1 VNHRGKKMGDKD
13 LENIIS
19 SIGQE
24 ELAVAQKQAQIDRL
38 KQLMVKQKNEMTDQ
52 QKIIDDLNNRMHNMY
67 DLPADVEELKRM
79 VGEMRAE
86 INDKDSQLQMAYGTV
101 AEHEAELRNL
111 RLQMD
116 PLAKNLET
124 YITQVGE
131 LKAKMAE
138 HEGLLMLKDKDIHEL
153 KTNLNN
159 KQANFDN
166 MEVEFAKKVQERLK
180 EFMETEDN
188 YQKKLAEIQEELR
201 EKSMT
206 SDEARIKIKAELQED
221 VLKTQTEYMEKVRIL
236 ESQLLDKDIE
246 FKEANQK
253 MENAINQVQDIKQK
267 LDTQVEKYNK
277 LQKDYSEIKDEMDKR
292 DEFYADLKEFK
303 EKNFG
308 VAENLTRLMTL
319 FEHEPM
325 FKTFLLVKDVGEMN
339 IEYLK
344 NSLGLPS
351 VTTKKYVDLFIE
363 ADLFI
368 MTESGKVALKYPIK
382 GKKK

>member
-1 VNHRGKKMGDKD
+1 
-13 LENIIS
+13 
-19 SIGQE
+19 
-24 ELAVAQKQAQIDRL
+24 
-38 KQLMVKQKNEMTDQ
+38 
-52 QKIIDDLNNRMHNMY
+52 
-67 DLPADVEELKRM
+67 
-79 VGEMRAE
+79 
-86 INDKDSQLQMAYGTV
+86 
-101 AEHEAELRNL
+101 
-111 RLQMD
+111 MD

-138 HEGLLMLKDKDIHEL
+138 HEGLSMLKDKDIHEL

-166 MEVEFAKKVQERLK
+166 MEIEFAKKVQERLK
-180 EFMETEDN
+180 GFMETEDN
-188 YQKKLAEIQEELR
+188 YQKKIADMQEELR

-206 SDEARIKIKAELQED
+206 SDEARVKIKAELQD
-221 VLKTQTEYMEKVRIL
+221 GVLKNQTEFLDKIRIL

-246 FKEANQK
+246 YKEAKQK
-253 MENAINQVQDIKQK
+253 EENSQKQIEDIKQK
-267 LDTQVEKYNK
+267 LDSHVEKFNK

-303 EKNFG
+303 EANFG

-319 FEHEPM
+319 FEQEPM

-339 IEYLK
+339 VEYLK

-351 VTTKKYVDLFIE
+351 VTTKKYVDLFIK
-363 ADLFI
+363 ADLFM

-382 GKKK
+382 SKKK

>member
-1 VNHRGKKMGDKD
+1 M
-13 LENIIS
+13 
-19 SIGQE
+19 
-24 ELAVAQKQAQIDRL
+24 AVAQKQAQIDRL
-38 KQLMVKQKNEMTDQ
+38 KQLIVKQKTEMTEQ
-52 QKIIDDLNNRMHNMY
+52 EKLIKDLNNRMHHMY

-138 HEGLLMLKDKDIHEL
+138 HEGLSMLKDKDIHEL

-166 MEVEFAKKVQERLK
+166 MEIEFAKKVQERLK
-180 EFMETEDN
+180 GFMETEDN
-188 YQKKLAEIQEELR
+188 YQKKIADMQEELR

-206 SDEARIKIKAELQED
+206 SDEARVKIKAELQD
-221 VLKTQTEYMEKVRIL
+221 GVLKNQTEFLDKIRIL

-325 FKTFLLVKDVGEMN
+325 FKTFLLVKNVGEMN

-351 VTTKKYVDLFIE
+351 VTTKKYVDLFIK

>member
-1 VNHRGKKMGDKD
+1 MGDKD

-38 KQLMVKQKNEMTDQ
+38 KQLIVKQKTEMTEQ
-52 QKIIDDLNNRMHNMY
+52 EKIIKDLNNRMHHMY

-166 MEVEFAKKVQERLK
+166 MEIEFAKKVQERLK

-188 YQKKLAEIQEELR
+188 YQKKIAEMQDELR

-206 SDEARIKIKAELQED
+206 SDEARVKIKAELQD
-221 VLKTQTEYMEKVRIL
+221 GVLKNQTEFLDKIRIL

-253 MENAINQVQDIKQK
+253 MENSINQVQDIKQK

-292 DEFYADLKEFK
+292 DEFYADLKDFK
-303 EKNFG
+303 EKNQG
-308 VAENLTRLMTL
+308 AAKNLTRLMTL
-319 FEHEPM
+319 FENEPM

-339 IEYLK
+339 VEYLK

-351 VTTKKYVDLFIE
+351 VTTKKYVDLFIK

-368 MTESGKVALKYPIK
+368 MTESGKVALKYPMK
-382 GKKK
+382 VKKK

>member
-1 VNHRGKKMGDKD
+1 MGDKD

>member
-1 VNHRGKKMGDKD
+1 
-13 LENIIS
+13 
-19 SIGQE
+19 
-24 ELAVAQKQAQIDRL
+24 
-38 KQLMVKQKNEMTDQ
+38 
-52 QKIIDDLNNRMHNMY
+52 
-67 DLPADVEELKRM
+67 
-79 VGEMRAE
+79 
-86 INDKDSQLQMAYGTV
+86 
-101 AEHEAELRNL
+101 
-111 RLQMD
+111 
-116 PLAKNLET
+116 
-124 YITQVGE
+124 
-131 LKAKMAE
+131 
-138 HEGLLMLKDKDIHEL
+138 
-153 KTNLNN
+153 
-159 KQANFDN
+159 
-166 MEVEFAKKVQERLK
+166 
-180 EFMETEDN
+180 METEDN

>member
-1 VNHRGKKMGDKD
+1 MGDNN
-13 LENIIS
+13 LENIIGA
-19 SIGQE
+19 IGAE

-38 KQLMVKQKNEMTDQ
+38 KQLIIKQKNEMTEQ
-52 QKIIDDLNNRMHNMY
+52 EKIIKELNDRMHHMY

-86 INDKDSQLQMAYGTV
+86 INDKDSQLQMSYGTV

-138 HEGLLMLKDKDIHEL
+138 QEGLLMLKDKDIHEL

-159 KQANFDN
+159 KQENFDK

-188 YQKKLAEIQEELR
+188 YQKKLADIQEELR
-201 EKSMT
+201 EKSLST
-206 SDEARIKIKAELQED
+206 DEARVKIKAELQD
-221 VLKTQTEYMEKVRIL
+221 DTLKNQTEFMDKIRIL
-236 ESQLLDKDIE
+236 ESQVLDKDIE
-246 FKEANQK
+246 AKEAKQK
-253 MENAINQVQDIKQK
+253 VENSTKQLQDIKQK
-267 LDTQVEKYNK
+267 LDSHVEKYNQ
-277 LQKDYSEIKDEMDKR
+277 LQKDYSDIKEELDNR
-292 DEFYADLKEFK
+292 DEFYTEIKKFK
-303 EKNFG
+303 EDNFDI
-308 VAENLTRLMTL
+308 ANNFTRLMTL
-319 FEHEPM
+319 FEHDPM
-325 FKTFLLVKDVGEMN
+325 FKAFLLVNDVGEMN
-339 IEYLK
+339 VDDLK
-344 NSLGLPS
+344 NSLGVPS
-351 VTTKKYVDLFIE
+351 ITTKKYVEQFIK

-368 MTESGKVALKYPIK
+368 MTESGKVSLKYPIK
-382 GKKK
+382 GKKD

>member
-1 VNHRGKKMGDKD
+1 MGDKD

-38 KQLMVKQKNEMTDQ
+38 KQLIVKQRNEMAEQ
-52 QKIIDDLNNRMHNMY
+52 QKIIKELNDRMHHMY

-116 PLAKNLET
+116 PLSKNLET

-166 MEVEFAKKVQERLK
+166 MEMEFAKKVQERLK

-188 YQKKLAEIQEELR
+188 YQKKIADMQEELR

-206 SDEARIKIKAELQED
+206 SDEARVKIKAELQD
-221 VLKTQTEYMEKVRIL
+221 GVLKNQTEFLDKIRNL
-236 ESQLLDKDIE
+236 ESQVLDKDIE
-246 FKEANQK
+246 SKEAKQNL
-253 MENAINQVQDIKQK
+253 ENSLKQLQDIKQK
-267 LDTQVEKYNK
+267 LDSQVEKFNQ
-277 LQKDYSEIKDEMDKR
+277 LQKDYSEIKNELDNR
-292 DEFYADLKEFK
+292 DEFYAEIKKFK
-303 EKNFG
+303 EDNFDIAKNF
-308 VAENLTRLMTL
+308 TRLMTL
-319 FEHEPM
+319 FEHDPM
-325 FKTFLLVKDVGEMN
+325 FKAFLLVNDVGEMN
-339 IEYLK
+339 VEDLK
-344 NSLGLPS
+344 NSLGVPS
-351 VTTKKYVDLFIE
+351 ITTKKYVDQFIK

-368 MTESGKVALKYPIK
+368 LTDTGKVTLKYPIK

>member
-1 VNHRGKKMGDKD
+1 MGDKD

-38 KQLMVKQKNEMTDQ
+38 KQLIVKQRNEMAEQ
-52 QKIIDDLNNRMHNMY
+52 QKIIKDLNDRMHHMY

-116 PLAKNLET
+116 PLSKNLET

-166 MEVEFAKKVQERLK
+166 MEIEFAKKVQERLK

-188 YQKKLAEIQEELR
+188 YQKKLTDLQEELR
-201 EKSMT
+201 ERSMT
-206 SDEARIKIKAELQED
+206 SDEARVKIKAELQD
-221 VLKTQTEYMEKVRIL
+221 DALKNQTEFLDKIRNL
-236 ESQLLDKDIE
+236 ESQVLDKDIE
-246 FKEANQK
+246 SKEAKQK
-253 MENAINQVQDIKQK
+253 LENSLKQLQDIKQK
-267 LDTQVEKYNK
+267 LDSQVEKFNK
-277 LQKDYSEIKDEMDKR
+277 LQKDSSELKNDLDNR
-292 DEFYADLKEFK
+292 DEFYAEIKKFK
-303 EKNFG
+303 EDNFDIAKNF
-308 VAENLTRLMTL
+308 TRLMTL
-319 FEHEPM
+319 FEHDPM
-325 FKTFLLVKDVGEMN
+325 FKAFLLVNDVGEMN
-339 IEYLK
+339 VEDLK
-344 NSLGLPS
+344 NSLGVPS
-351 VTTKKYVDLFIE
+351 ITTKKYVDQFIK

-368 MTESGKVALKYPIK
+368 LTDNGKVTLKYPIK
-382 GKKK
+382 GKKE

>member
-1 VNHRGKKMGDKD
+1 MGDKD

-38 KQLMVKQKNEMTDQ
+38 KQLIVKQRNEMGEQ
-52 QKIIDDLNNRMHNMY
+52 QKIIKELNDRMHHMY

-116 PLAKNLET
+116 PLSKNLET

-166 MEVEFAKKVQERLK
+166 MEIEFAKKVQERLK

-188 YQKKLAEIQEELR
+188 YQKKLTDLQEELR

-206 SDEARIKIKAELQED
+206 SDEARVKIKAELQD
-221 VLKTQTEYMEKVRIL
+221 NALKNQTEFLDKIRNL
-236 ESQLLDKDIE
+236 ESQVLDKDIE
-246 FKEANQK
+246 SKEAKQNL
-253 MENAINQVQDIKQK
+253 ENSIKQLQDIKQK
-267 LDTQVEKYNK
+267 LDSQVEKFNQ
-277 LQKDYSEIKDEMDKR
+277 LQKDNSEIKNELDNR
-292 DEFYADLKEFK
+292 DEFYAEIKKFK
-303 EKNFG
+303 EDNFDIAKNF
-308 VAENLTRLMTL
+308 TRLMTL
-319 FEHEPM
+319 FEHDPM
-325 FKTFLLVKDVGEMN
+325 FKAFLLVNDVGEMN
-339 IEYLK
+339 IEDLK
-344 NSLGLPS
+344 NSLGVPS
-351 VTTKKYVDLFIE
+351 ITTKKYVEQFIK
-363 ADLFI
+363 ADLFVL
-368 MTESGKVALKYPIK
+368 TDTGKVTLK
-382 GKKK
+382 

>member
-1 VNHRGKKMGDKD
+1 MGDNN
-13 LENIIS
+13 LENIIGA
-19 SIGQE
+19 IGAE

-38 KQLMVKQKNEMTDQ
+38 KQLIIKQKNEMTEQ
-52 QKIIDDLNNRMHNMY
+52 EKIIKELNDRMHHMY

-86 INDKDSQLQMAYGTV
+86 INDKDSQLQMSYGTV

-138 HEGLLMLKDKDIHEL
+138 QEGLLMLKDKDIHEL

-159 KQANFDN
+159 KQENFDK

-188 YQKKLAEIQEELR
+188 YQKKLADIQEELR
-201 EKSMT
+201 EKSLST
-206 SDEARIKIKAELQED
+206 DEARVKIKAELQD
-221 VLKTQTEYMEKVRIL
+221 DTLKNQTEFMDKIRIL
-236 ESQLLDKDIE
+236 ESQVLDKDIE
-246 FKEANQK
+246 AKEAKQK
-253 MENAINQVQDIKQK
+253 VENSTKQLQDIKQK
-267 LDTQVEKYNK
+267 LDSHVEKFNK
-277 LQKDYSEIKDEMDKR
+277 LQKDYSDIKEELDNR
-292 DEFYADLKEFK
+292 DEFYTEIKKFK
-303 EKNFG
+303 EDNFDI
-308 VAENLTRLMTL
+308 ANNFTRLMTL
-319 FEHEPM
+319 FEHDPM
-325 FKTFLLVKDVGEMN
+325 FKAFLLVNDVGEMN
-339 IEYLK
+339 VDDLK
-344 NSLGLPS
+344 NSLGVPS
-351 VTTKKYVDLFIE
+351 ITTKKYVEQFIK

-368 MTESGKVALKYPIK
+368 MTESGKVSLKYPIK
-382 GKKK
+382 GKKD